1 MHHVKKRRQ
10 LAVVKS
16 LWESRFELGK
26 ELDVS
31 PGRLLSDAAISTIAL
46 AVTDESVFENKK
58 NLEKVLRPIGLRA
71 RWMEHSSRWLEAI
84 TAARALAEDDLPP
97 TRAASD
103 ALPPVKVWR
112 EKYPLRY
119 AALTHARHNL
129 SLRAEELSIPLEN
142 MISPEHVRRICWS
155 SPVGNV
161 DQALTELGARPW
173 QREIA
178 TQILESALLEKEPL
192 ELPQTDQEES
202 TDEKNI

>member
-1 MHHVKKRRQ
+1 
-10 LAVVKS
+10 
-16 LWESRFELGK
+16 
-26 ELDVS
+26 
-31 PGRLLSDAAISTIAL
+31 
-46 AVTDESVFENKK
+46 
-58 NLEKVLRPIGLRA
+58 
-71 RWMEHSSRWLEAI
+71 MEHSPRWLAAI

-142 MISPEHVRRICWS
+142 MISPEHVRRICWH
-155 SPVGNV
+155 SPVGTV
-161 DQALTELGARPW
+161 EQALTELGARPW

-178 TQILESALLEKEPL
+178 VQILESALLEKEPL

-202 TDEKNI
+202 IDEKNI